1 MIQFSLHTVYGS
13 DDVFSALLCHPYCM
27 LLCLIWPIVACC
39 YYPYKRY
46 NKSHITPCR
55 ARFDVWWFWSCWSL
69 FFAISLK
76 SSRFGTIWTRG
87 SYSTR
92 RQQLYCVQW
101 RTGSIGTCQRGE
113 RGLRGAKVS
122 PACNICD
129 QFNSFICLF
138 LEQMLWRCT
147 RLAER
152 NLRKWVSGDGGWAGR

>member
-1 MIQFSLHTVYGS
+1 MIQFSLHC
-13 DDVFSALLCHPYCM
+13 LWLWCC
-27 LLCLIWPIVACC
+27 LLCLVVSPVLYAVMF
-39 YYPYKRY
+39 KMT
-46 NKSHITPCR
+46 H
-55 ARFDVWWFWSCWSL
+55 FDVWWFWSCWSL

-113 RGLRGAKVS
+113 RGLRWAKVS

-129 QFNSFICLF
+129 QFNGFICLF

-152 NLRKWVSGDGGWAGR
+152 NPKQLGEWWWRVSRQVDYR